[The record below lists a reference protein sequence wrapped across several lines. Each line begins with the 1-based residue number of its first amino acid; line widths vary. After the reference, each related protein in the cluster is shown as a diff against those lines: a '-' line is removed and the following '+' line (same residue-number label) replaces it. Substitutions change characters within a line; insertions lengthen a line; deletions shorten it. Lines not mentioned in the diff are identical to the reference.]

1 MEPVRPSEAKIE
13 ISSSRVTKISFSQFT
28 AKVKVLELRVLY
40 SAYINMLIAVRL
52 SLSGSLY
59 DLQKRR
65 YDFSAFAKRAWPK
78 NAQNRKISF
87 GIQSYFDQSI
97 IISHLR
103 SFQHSYLKC
112 SKRLFWRPWR
122 LHYQSAVII
131 WPMTDSSLPILHSN
145 THLTAY
151 SKALNVWL
159 SNIRGSC
166 IFTPS
171 MCSEL
176 IDKIKVHRTCSCF
189 CL

>member
-1 MEPVRPSEAKIE
+1 MISTDFVFTDKALYFAVCRQVKWLDTSCGHPLFTCDTSKREAKIE
-13 ISSSRVTKISFSQFT
+13 ILSLRVTKISFSQFT

-40 SAYINMLIAVRL
+40 SAYINMPIAVRL

-122 LHYQSAVII
+122 LY
-131 WPMTDSSLPILHSN
+131 
-145 THLTAY
+145 Y
-151 SKALNVWL
+151 
-159 SNIRGSC
+159 
-166 IFTPS
+166 
-171 MCSEL
+171 
-176 IDKIKVHRTCSCF
+176 
-189 CL
+189 